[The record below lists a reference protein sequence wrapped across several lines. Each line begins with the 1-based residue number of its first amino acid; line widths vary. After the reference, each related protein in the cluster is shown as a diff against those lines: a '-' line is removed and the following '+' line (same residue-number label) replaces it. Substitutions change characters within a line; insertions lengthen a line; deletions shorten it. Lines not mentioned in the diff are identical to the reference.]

1 MAKTIKEMAE
11 DKYSVYED
19 AWMHKAYIEGAN
31 AALSEIESIIDS
43 NEDNTLCMARCLVDK
58 IRELKGGM

>member
-1 MAKTIKEMAE
+1 MGKTIKEMAE

-31 AALSEIESIIDS
+31 AVLDEIEFLYNKSRDYQ
-43 NEDNTLCMARCLVDK
+43 LYHLLGLK
-58 IRELKGGM
+58 LKELKGGK